1 MTRSDVDDDGLGGL
15 VRELCL
21 HGYRPR
27 PLPLPG
33 VDVLL
38 SRYRAGFV
46 DVLVLSAFGDAV
58 LARYEA
64 VYDLARPLTHR
75 GRQLWREELPPR
87 EAVVKAL
94 RAIDPVP
101 ARCGG
106 VLEPTGWVTT
116 PASTPPDPSPR

>member
-1 MTRSDVDDDGLGGL
+1 MTWSDVDDDDLGEL
-15 VRELCL
+15 VRELCS

-38 SRYRAGFV
+38 SRYQAGFV

-58 LARYEA
+58 MARYEA

-101 ARCGG
+101 AMCGG
-106 VLEPTGWVTT
+106 VLEPTLTT